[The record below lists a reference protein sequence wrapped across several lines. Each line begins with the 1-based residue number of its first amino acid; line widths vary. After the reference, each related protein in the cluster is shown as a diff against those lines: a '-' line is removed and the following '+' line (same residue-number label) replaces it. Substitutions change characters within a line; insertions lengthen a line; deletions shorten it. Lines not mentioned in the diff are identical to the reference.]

1 MANLV
6 FFLFFFLVEGGVG
19 VFAVALTL
27 YSYFNYIAQGVT

>member
-6 FFLFFFLVEGGVG
+6 FFSSCGRGAGVG

-27 YSYFNYIAQGVT
+27 YNYFNYIV